1 MKPAEELN
9 FRRVSKISFHIV
21 YYDERASDTTS
32 QNGKRKTLNGAK
44 LVKGF
49 SWCTQQD
56 SNLWYFDWRTDFDLY
71 VTHKKQIII

>member
-9 FRRVSKISFHIV
+9 FRRVSKISFHICIL
-21 YYDERASDTTS
+21 RWKGFRRNFSKH
-32 QNGKRKTLNGAK
+32 KRKTLNGAK

-56 SNLWYFDWRTDFDLY
+56 SNLWPFDS
-71 VTHKKQIII
+71 